1 MEPSVNLRSLV
12 VAAAVAALLV
22 VALAAATLYVA
33 YRKLRRIRIASNSD
47 FFTTVRAVPLAL
59 VVGLDLLDLGL
70 EVFSTPI
77 TWLVLDRLGLK
88 ALRNVATIKAVIPIG
103 DMIPALTLA
112 WLAARI
118 FKLGLPP
125 EAQLA
130 DPKVIETERTGP
142 GSYAPRT
149 RRE

>member
-1 MEPSVNLRSLV
+1 MDPSLNLRSLFA
-12 VAAAVAALLV
+12 AAAVAALLV
-22 VALAAATLYVA
+22 VTLAAAALYLA
-33 YRKLRRIRIASNSD
+33 YRKLRRIRIASDSD

-59 VVGLDLLDLGL
+59 VVGLDLLDIGL
-70 EVFSTPI
+70 DVFSTPI
-77 TWLVLDRLGLK
+77 TWLLLDRLGLK

-112 WLAARI
+112 WLAARF
-118 FKLGLPP
+118 FKLGRAP
-125 EAQLA
+125 EAHLV

-142 GSYAPRT
+142 SSYAPRD